1 MEVRGRVVVRVEN
14 LSYEYEGGVRA
25 LDRVNL
31 EVREGEILSV
41 LGPNGAGKTTLIKC
55 IMGILKPRGTI
66 YIDGGRIDSLKPRE
80 IARKLGY
87 VPQTHYSV
95 FSYRILDFV
104 LMGRAP
110 HHSMLSIP
118 SKSEV
123 EKALGVLEELGIRD
137 LAYRCIGEVSGGQ
150 MQLVLIARAL
160 VQDAEVLLLD
170 EPTAHLDL
178 TNQVRVL
185 SIVRKLVGSRRV
197 RAVIMTLHDPAIAAA
212 YSDRVVILKDGRVV
226 AYGSPRKVLSER
238 ILESV
243 YNVAFKIVDIDGFKI
258 PLPKPRTVES

>member
-14 LSYEYEGGVRA
+14 LSYEYEGGVKA

-31 EVREGEILSV
+31 EVREGEVLAV
-41 LGPNGAGKTTLIKC
+41 LGPNGAGKTTLLKC
-55 IMGILKPRGTI
+55 ILGLLKPRGNV
-66 YIDGGRIDSLKPRE
+66 YIDGGRIDKLKPRE
-80 IARKLGY
+80 RARKLGY

-95 FSYRILDFV
+95 FSYRIIDFV

-110 HHSMLSIP
+110 HHSILSIP
-118 SKSEV
+118 SGREV
-123 EKALGVLEELGIRD
+123 EKALKILDELGISG
-137 LAYRCIGEVSGGQ
+137 LAYRCISEVSGGQ

-178 TNQVRVL
+178 ANQVRVL
-185 SIVRKLVGSRRV
+185 SMVRSLVKSGRV
-197 RAVIMTLHDPAIAAA
+197 KAAIITLHDPAVAAV
-212 YSDRVVILKDGRVV
+212 YSDKVVLLKDGRVV
-226 AYGSPRKVLSER
+226 AYGSPSKVLSER

-243 YNVAFKIVDIDGFKI
+243 YDIRFRVVSVDGLRI
-258 PLPKPRTVES
+258 PLPKPHVC